1 MSSDN
6 QDSRYGGPRAT
17 VTEVD
22 GTISTSVEETNRIRT
37 LLGLKPLRQGPP
49 KEQREEVDASS
60 VPTPKPTAYEVRQRI
75 AESRGKRTREELT
88 TGPSLGERLAAD
100 DENVSDSAAWVA
112 RMRRRKVQESSSI
125 RKISKR
131 IEDEDES
138 EEEVIPSDLKVIHKM
153 SEFDLKA
160 GDEMILTLKD
170 RRLIDEEG
178 ELDETEDLLE
188 NQDLVSKAK
197 RDKLKNEKNRKTVYN
212 PFDEDSD
219 DVVGTERKR
228 EVLPHYDDWAVE
240 AKMVKKP
247 KGADA
252 IGAVRLSDIA
262 MKNRSEEISKGASL
276 TSVVGVQKDFM
287 TPAEVE
293 IARKKAVL
301 KIQKERKRNGK
312 NVIDRTRRGGD
323 EGEVNVGNFVE
334 SFNPEIRRPPKP
346 TDDIDHGPEDLD
358 DAALYEQLAKRR
370 NVTVEEKH
378 GSKEEQSVLNAVVL
392 VKKFEAVKLEEET
405 TAAAFAAGIH
415 LVGLVDVTPEELG
428 TTSLAGSPNVLEFT
442 STTEFC
448 RALETPF
455 EKLQN
460 LKAEQ
465 EKQKVT
471 LRSKRGIATVDAT
484 ITATTAERTW
494 RDDAGVQM
502 DGTES
507 AVDVKEQGAENEESD
522 GEELT
527 EQEEKAVELL
537 VSENLLD
544 GGVTSALNMLKSR
557 GELTD
562 DTWRLGRRSGENKPL
577 HQSTNQNDIKI
588 EYKDEFGRVL
598 GPKDAF
604 RYISWAFHGKGPG
617 KKKREKLLRKIET
630 EKKKKAIAQNANMLP
645 TMQAL
650 RKQQKMGQA
659 HVVLSSSSNTH

>member
-334 SFNPEIRRPPKP
+334 R
-346 TDDIDHGPEDLD
+346 
-358 DAALYEQLAKRR
+358 
-370 NVTVEEKH
+370 
-378 GSKEEQSVLNAVVL
+378 
-392 VKKFEAVKLEEET
+392 
-405 TAAAFAAGIH
+405 
-415 LVGLVDVTPEELG
+415 
-428 TTSLAGSPNVLEFT
+428 
-442 STTEFC
+442 
-448 RALETPF
+448 
-455 EKLQN
+455 
-460 LKAEQ
+460 
-465 EKQKVT
+465 
-471 LRSKRGIATVDAT
+471 
-484 ITATTAERTW
+484 
-494 RDDAGVQM
+494 
-502 DGTES
+502 
-507 AVDVKEQGAENEESD
+507 
-522 GEELT
+522 
-527 EQEEKAVELL
+527 
-537 VSENLLD
+537 
-544 GGVTSALNMLKSR
+544 
-557 GELTD
+557 
-562 DTWRLGRRSGENKPL
+562 
-577 HQSTNQNDIKI
+577 
-588 EYKDEFGRVL
+588 
-598 GPKDAF
+598 
-604 RYISWAFHGKGPG
+604 
-617 KKKREKLLRKIET
+617 
-630 EKKKKAIAQNANMLP
+630 
-645 TMQAL
+645 
-650 RKQQKMGQA
+650 
-659 HVVLSSSSNTH
+659 